1 MKKIFALA
9 IAFSLISASMA
20 SAAPTIGFIATQF
33 STESQARIATKLEE
47 NAKARGFNVQM
58 LNSAGSFETQAAQLE
73 NLAQM
78 KVDAIV
84 LAMGHPIELMHALE
98 KVFAA
103 SIPVI
108 TIDSGYAEGVVADI
122 TCDNFGIGARM
133 STYMADSLGGTG
145 NVVVI
150 KFEKHQGCRRRGKVL
165 DVVLSEYPGINV
177 LAEYSVVATKRFMD
191 DTRAAVETYVTQYG
205 EKIDAIWCAF
215 DQLGYAAADVIT
227 QRLPGKKVMIVAAD
241 GNKETERR
249 IAAGTFTATVA
260 QPFED
265 MAVKA
270 IDIVEKIVVEGK
282 TPEQATGGHKII
294 YVDAPLLDAAA
305 LAEK

>member
-1 MKKIFALA
+1 MKKFLALA
-9 IAFSLISASMA
+9 VLVSIFSATASF
-20 SAAPTIGFIATQF
+20 AAPTIGFIATQF
-33 STESQARIATKLEE
+33 ATESQARIATKFEE
-47 NAKARGFNVQM
+47 TAKAKGFNVQM

-73 NLAQM
+73 NLVQM

-98 KVFAA
+98 KVFEAG
-103 SIPVI
+103 IPVI

-122 TCDNFGIGARM
+122 TCDNFAIGARM
-133 STYMADSLGGTG
+133 STYMTDSLGGTG

-165 DVVLSEYPGINV
+165 DAVLSEYPGINV

-191 DTRAAVETYVTQYG
+191 DTRAAVETYATQYG
-205 EKIDAIWCAF
+205 DKIDAIWCAF

-227 QRLPGKKVMIVAAD
+227 QVLPNKKVLIVSAD

-249 IAAGTFTATVA
+249 ILEGTFTATVA

-265 MAVKA
+265 MAVTA
-270 IDIVEKIVVEGK
+270 LDLVEKMVVEGK
-282 TPEQATGGHKII
+282 SSEEATGGHKII
-294 YVDAPLLDAAA
+294 YVEAPLIDAAS
-305 LAEK
+305 LK